1 MAKLG
6 GKQAAVSMDR
16 ERGLKKKKMKKV
28 AGWLGTTPIIWRTV
42 CVLLTREGRPGELW
56 RAI

>member
-16 ERGLKKKKMKKV
+16 ERERGLKMKKKV
-28 AGWLGTTPIIWRTV
+28 AGWLGTTPIIRRTV
-42 CVLLTREGRPGELW
+42 YS
-56 RAI
+56 